1 MLEIIIILAAL
12 IAALLPVKATITT
25 RKETAHVTT
34 TPRLHLDRL
43 YRLCFSASHIQ
54 MGHHRLR
61 PAGHP
66 QIPPI
71 GEGWGIIKYW

>member
-12 IAALLPVKATITT
+12 IAALLPVKTTITT

-34 TPRLHLDRL
+34 TPCLHLDRL
-43 YRLCFSASHIQ
+43 YCLCFTAGHIQ
-54 MGHHRLR
+54 MGHNRLR

-71 GEGWGIIKYW
+71 GEGWGIVKYW